1 MRAAARLVTL
11 FYLFNYVPNGVP
23 RGFLGCARLVAAICR
38 PECGHCRSIA
48 GFGEQ
53 CTLPEDVL
61 EFAGRKRV
69 RRKLMVALEIVA
81 FNPAEN
87 RAVPD
92 FG

>member
-1 MRAAARLVTL
+1 MRMAARLVTP
-11 FYLFNYVPNGVP
+11 FYLFNYIPNGVS
-23 RGFLGCARLVAAICR
+23 RGFLGCARPVAAICR
-38 PECGHCRSIA
+38 PECGRCRSIA

-61 EFAGRKRV
+61 EFAGRKRF
-69 RRKLMVALEIVA
+69 RRKLMVALD
-81 FNPAEN
+81 PAEN